1 MGPVTYALCQKP
13 VIGLLMYMSTLCAFP
28 PLILEEPLSLVRV
41 GSSVSKAFVVPVD
54 KTYWFDLALEFPSM
68 EALQRNPMPKPGY
81 GCAAGTAAEETPM
94 ESGKAVGAIPI
105 HVSIRRQ
112 SDGRLIMDQTFMSR
126 CQFAMSGGEH
136 PTLWQEIGRVELTPG
151 KYVAEVSNVEAQ
163 PGLDGVKTSFSL
175 VGGHGK

>member
-28 PLILEEPLSLVRV
+28 PLILEEPLSLASA
-41 GSSVSKAFVVPVD
+41 GASVSKAFVVPVD
-54 KTYWFDLALEFPSM
+54 KTYWFDLAFEFSSM
-68 EALQRNPMPKPGY
+68 EALTRNPMYKPRY
-81 GCAAGTAAEETPM
+81 GCAAGAAAEDTPT
-94 ESGKAVGAIPI
+94 ERGKDAGAIPI

-112 SDGRLIMDQTFMSR
+112 SDGRVIVNKTLMSR

-151 KYVAEVSNVEAQ
+151 KYVAEVSNLEAQ